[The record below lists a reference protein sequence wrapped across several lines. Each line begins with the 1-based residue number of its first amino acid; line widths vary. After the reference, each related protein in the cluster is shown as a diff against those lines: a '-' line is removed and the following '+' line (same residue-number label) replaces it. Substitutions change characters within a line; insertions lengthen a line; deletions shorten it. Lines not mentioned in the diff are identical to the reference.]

1 MVNVVVPEVV
11 WQRHRR
17 VARESGGLLIRG
29 MVEETEGVVNV
40 LAERIDKLH
49 LGIRSRSRDFR

>member
-1 MVNVVVPEVV
+1 MV

-29 MVEETEGVVNV
+29 MLERADGVVNV
-40 LAERIDKLH
+40 SAEHIAKLDIG
-49 LGIRSRSRDFR
+49 LRTRSRDFR